1 MFDFENELR
10 IFTSGG
16 GLDELPNEDRL
27 APSRPASRPMSHS
40 DVVSESLKRD
50 VVLGGDK
57 WSVGVRIMSS
67 SFPGSLSSLRN
78 YG

>member
-57 WSVGVRIMSS
+57 
-67 SFPGSLSSLRN
+67 
-78 YG
+78 